1 MNKGMYEEAINEDDI
16 GLQLSDRSAE
26 KKKQYREEISQ
37 LREALRRSGPE
48 GYFRKFLEIALAEA
62 EQENE
67 YDRMFLAK
75 LYANAGEKD
84 KAFEQLSTA
93 FEEKNGELD
102 VIKVDP
108 LLDPL
113 RGDPRYNE
121 LLRRMNLPL

>member
-1 MNKGMYEEAINEDDI
+1 
-16 GLQLSDRSAE
+16 
-26 KKKQYREEISQ
+26 
-37 LREALRRSGPE
+37 
-48 GYFRKFLEIALAEA
+48 
-62 EQENE
+62 
-67 YDRMFLAK
+67 MFLAK

>member
-1 MNKGMYEEAINEDDI
+1 MYEEAINEDDI